1 MHLFRKNKEK
11 ENDQETLKEIK
22 SKVDHLETL
31 LEQISQRNVV
41 ETINIEKL
49 SIENPVVKS
58 LTFRLD
64 KLDVDEVSGALNL
77 GNNFG
82 TRVNQKQSSPKK
94 EKRSNIKQ
102 EKPKKSSGEP
112 SKNNEE
118 PEEEETIL
126 FKQTSNGFT
135 FKMNAEN

>member
-1 MHLFRKNKEK
+1 
-11 ENDQETLKEIK
+11 
-22 SKVDHLETL
+22 VETL
-31 LEQISQRNVV
+31 LEQISQRNVI

-49 SIENPVVKS
+49 SIGNPVVKS
-58 LTFRLD
+58 LTF
-64 KLDVDEVSGALNL
+64 KLDTLDVEEVSGALNL

-82 TRVNQKQSSPKK
+82 TRVNQKQSSSKK
-94 EKRSNIKQ
+94 EKSSSRQQ
-102 EKPKKSSGEP
+102 EKPKKSPGEP

-118 PEEEETIL
+118 PDEEETIL